1 MKKLS
6 LLLLI
11 FLATT
16 QTFAASIEDYM
27 NNTPSWS
34 DDIKEIIYLSTRCSG
49 ILQVVGEHR
58 IVVGDQEFGPA
69 LLKAGQDLGLTS
81 AGWALDAGISI
92 ENIKERMIFWMK
104 KYADDSISNTDNYNN
119 IFVGDFADDFT
130 TCRNLFMAPKSNR
143 NDEQLLIALTIF
155 NADIIEP
162 LQA

>member
-58 IVVGDQEFGPA
+58 RVVGDQEFGPA
-69 LLKAGQDLGLTS
+69 LIKAGQDLGLKS
-81 AGWALDAGISI
+81 AQWALDVGISI
-92 ENIKERMIFWMK
+92 ENVKERMVYWMK

-130 TCRNLFMAPKSNR
+130 TCRNLFMAP
-143 NDEQLLIALTIF
+143 
-155 NADIIEP
+155 
-162 LQA
+162 

>member
-11 FLATT
+11 FLTTT
-16 QTFAASIEDYM
+16 QSFATSIEDYI
-27 NNTPSWS
+27 NNTPSWAE
-34 DDIKEIIYLSTRCSG
+34 DIKEIIYLSTRCSG

-58 IVVGDQEFGPA
+58 RVVGDQEFGPA
-69 LLKAGQDLGLTS
+69 LLKAGQGLGLQS
-81 AGWALDAGISI
+81 AQLALDEGISI
-92 ENIKERMIFWMK
+92 ENIKERMIYWMK

-119 IFVGDFADDFT
+119 IFVGDFANDFT

-155 NADIIEP
+155 NADIIES

>member
-58 IVVGDQEFGPA
+58 RVVGDQEFGPA
-69 LLKAGQDLGLTS
+69 LIKAGQDLALTS
-81 AGWALDAGISI
+81 AGWALDVRISI
-92 ENIKERMIFWMK
+92 ENR
-104 KYADDSISNTDNYNN
+104 
-119 IFVGDFADDFT
+119 
-130 TCRNLFMAPKSNR
+130 
-143 NDEQLLIALTIF
+143 
-155 NADIIEP
+155 
-162 LQA
+162 

>member
-1 MKKLS
+1 MKKLP

-58 IVVGDQEFGPA
+58 RVVGDQDFGPA
-69 LLKAGQDLGLTS
+69 LIKAGQDLGLKS
-81 AGWALDAGISI
+81 AQWALDEGISI
-92 ENIKERMIFWMK
+92 ENVKERMIYWMK

-130 TCRNLFMAPKSNR
+130 TCRNLFMAP
-143 NDEQLLIALTIF
+143 
-155 NADIIEP
+155 
-162 LQA
+162 